1 MHTSHRF
8 DIVSEDVRTGVDQDL
23 QVRLVSL
30 EVADEGLDAQI
41 WASNPGLGNGVG
53 PNRSAAISEVIP
65 VNRRNNN
72 VPQACF
78 GQHLGDAARLV
89 KVSDSRSPRFD
100 ITKAAGAGAGV
111 PENHDCGGTAAPALA
126 NIGARRFLAN
136 GMEPKISKSVS
147 QSHIGI
153 TSGCLGSDP
162 LGLAWHSKRAIRTIF
177 QNAIAK
183 AIDGL
188 A

>member
-1 MHTSHRF
+1 MHTSHCF

-23 QVRLVSL
+23 QVRLVSF

-41 WASNPGLGNGVG
+41 RASDPGLANGVG
-53 PNRSAAISEVIP
+53 PNRSTTICEVVP

-72 VPQACF
+72 VPQARF

-100 ITKAAGAGAGV
+100 IAKTAGAGAGV
-111 PENHDCGGTAAPALA
+111 PENHDRGGAAAPALA
-126 NIGARRFLAN
+126 NIRAGRFLAN

-153 TSGCLGSDP
+153 TSGCFGSDP
-162 LGLAWHSKRAIRTIF
+162 LGLAWHGKRVIRTIF

-183 AIDGL
+183 AVDAL